1 MDGRVVDVHEQ
12 HPIFIPP
19 TNPEVPIWRYM
30 DLPKLVA
37 MLCDARLWF
46 ARADTLG
53 DSHEGAYGSFNV
65 SMRPSLYSEIPSE
78 GLVQISEATRKIVRH
93 TFINCWHMADVE
105 SVAMWRVYAPAGQG
119 VAVRSTYSRLISSLT
134 CPESVFVGTVRY
146 VDPTKEWI
154 PEGNLMWPFLHKRRS
169 FEYERELRAI
179 RSGFPSG
186 GLSLD
191 AESPA
196 GHALDV
202 DLSVLLEAVY
212 VAPAQPTWFRDA
224 VRQVVERFGPGDVEV
239 RQSDLDSD
247 PLY

>member
-19 TNPEVPIWRYM
+19 TNPEVTIWRYM

-105 SVAMWRVYAPAGQG
+105 SVAMWRVYAPVGQG
-119 VAVRSTYSRLISSLT
+119 VAVRSTYSRLISSLK

-146 VDPTKEWI
+146 VDPAKEWI
-154 PEGNLMWPFLHKRRS
+154 PEGNSMGPFLHKRRS
-169 FEYERELRAI
+169 FEYERELRALMTP
-179 RSGFPSG
+179 FPG
-186 GLSLD
+186 VSLD

-212 VAPAQPTWFRDA
+212 VAPAQPSWFRDA
-224 VRQVVERFGPGDVEV
+224 VRQVVEGLGSGHVEV